1 MSSSSQAP
9 QPAKA
14 KKAIGHHQ
22 HNKGYGGVNP
32 ASVKQLVYSATFSF
46 DSCAEQSHKDKSP
59 DNQLLKPEAKD
70 SWAHYDSYESQVPP
84 PCSDCSW
91 VLKAQ
96 QIQQRGIKRWM
107 DGLLF
112 NWWFD
117 RSSILEVNNRQTW
130 LLSLKWIQACYTYSK
145 SNPWIKILNQKKIL
159 NQEQLSN

>member
-1 MSSSSQAP
+1 MYGPLGMGGGGSGGVGLPVSSSSQSP

-70 SWAHYDSYESQVPP
+70 S
-84 PCSDCSW
+84 
-91 VLKAQ
+91 
-96 QIQQRGIKRWM
+96 
-107 DGLLF
+107 
-112 NWWFD
+112 
-117 RSSILEVNNRQTW
+117 
-130 LLSLKWIQACYTYSK
+130 
-145 SNPWIKILNQKKIL
+145 
-159 NQEQLSN
+159 